1 MKFER
6 IYVQFH
12 SYLKIYC
19 RFADNIYSVLY
30 LFDKIAGQGR
40 RKTII
45 QRNEAM
51 G

>member
-6 IYVQFH
+6 IYILFH
-12 SYLKIYC
+12 PYLKIYC